1 MTDLFS
7 GTVGGL
13 AGLGGRTIGGVG
25 DVIES
30 SWGTRVV
37 QVAVFAAIMHYFTS
51 SVAVIQ
57 GIKNA
62 IPGFPKGSAKLF
74 NSLIFGFLMWVGIKF
89 IFDPFV
95 QGIAV
100 NQDQLEQEVVKQ
112 ANGNGK

>member
-7 GTVGGL
+7 GTVGGI

-37 QVAVFAAIMHYFTS
+37 QVAVFAGILHYFTS

-57 GIKNA
+57 GIKNT

-74 NSLIFGFLMWVGIKF
+74 NSIIFAFLMWIGTKF

-95 QGIAV
+95 NAMAA
-100 NQDQLEQEVVKQ
+100 NQDQLEKEVVKQ
-112 ANGNGK
+112 ANGK

>member
-1 MTDLFS
+1 MTDIFS
-7 GTVGGL
+7 GTIGGL

-25 DVIES
+25 DAIES

-37 QVAVFAAIMHYFTS
+37 QVAVFAGIMHYFTS

-100 NQDQLEQEVVKQ
+100 NQDQLEKEVVKQ
-112 ANGNGK
+112 AAAK